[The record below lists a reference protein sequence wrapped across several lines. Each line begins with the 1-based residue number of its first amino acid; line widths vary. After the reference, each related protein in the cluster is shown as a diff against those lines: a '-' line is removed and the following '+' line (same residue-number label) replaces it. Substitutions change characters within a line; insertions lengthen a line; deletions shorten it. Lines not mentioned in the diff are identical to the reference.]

1 MKRLLTLLFGASSFA
16 ASAQSP
22 IYNPDADG
30 NGIITQADLLSFLS
44 VFDTEYT
51 GAPCNCGC
59 YANPFYQSPPTG
71 DTLSLYDIATNIFYG
86 QPDSI
91 QLDFVVAPYGTGSMP
106 FSDVDTL
113 FYDTLAFR
121 QTYPFSVI
129 RLAGGGAYGEPWLG
143 FRDQGTDSWQVN
155 SSVVHGGVDVVD
167 HDTYAVRVEAKEV
180 CPNLQNDEF
189 WFLNNEAQ
197 YFQVEDGVY
206 INVVEFPSPSVP
218 SQSSAEFPQTWF
230 INYPLN
236 WVVITEIYN
245 AE

>member
-1 MKRLLTLLFGASSFA
+1 MKRLLTILLGVSCFV

-44 VFDTEYT
+44 VFDTEFT

-143 FRDQGTDSWQVN
+143 FRDQGTDNSPVN
-155 SSVVHGGVDVVD
+155 STAVHGGVDVVD
-167 HDTYAVRVEAKEV
+167 HDTYAVRIEAKDV

-218 SQSSAEFPQTWF
+218 YQSSAEFPQTWF
-230 INYPLN
+230 IKYPLN

>member
-1 MKRLLTLLFGASSFA
+1 MKRLLTLLLGVSCFA

-44 VFDTEYT
+44 VFDTEFT

-106 FSDVDTL
+106 FSDADTL

-143 FRDQGTDSWQVN
+143 FRDQGTDNSPVN
-155 SSVVHGGVDVVD
+155 SAAVDGGVDVVD
-167 HDTYAVRVEAKEV
+167 HDTYAVRIEAKDV

-230 INYPLN
+230 LKYPLN